1 MILLDTHILVWWLD
15 QPTKLSPAQLL
26 AIKNS
31 GAIMVSV
38 ISFWE
43 IAKLVENH
51 RLVLNCPVLDWL
63 HAVLAHTKVKLVP
76 LSPEIIVL
84 STQLPG
90 AFHKDPADQ
99 LIVATSM
106 QMSIPLLTQD
116 VKILRYSHISSIA

>member
-1 MILLDTHILVWWLD
+1 MILLDTHILIWWLD
-15 QPTKLSPAQLL
+15 QPTKLSPTQLL

-31 GAIMVSV
+31 SEIMVSA

-43 IAKLVENH
+43 IAKLVENR
-51 RLVLNCPVLDWL
+51 RLVFNCPVLDWL
-63 HAVLAHTKVKLVP
+63 HAALAHTKVQLVP

-84 STQLPG
+84 STQLPD

-116 VKILRYSHISSIA
+116 MKILRYSHISSIA